1 MHCPVMKRIAIGLL
15 LASGTAVAQPA
26 MDARGYLTLD
36 GSETLGHTELSFG
49 LGALDWGRNMP
60 ASVENKVSATLVAAL
75 GLRVGPVPL
84 ELGASLPFTIESG
97 LMDEQAVGD
106 FGARA
111 KLRLAHI
118 GRVGVSTLASVYLPD
133 GHTDIAGIVDVD
145 LGRLRLGVNGGFDR
159 QGVAAAVAL
168 VANKIEA
175 VAEGFRTTD
184 YGAMAGMK
192 FYLAKNSYMSLGA
205 GRDVADFRGMISIV
219 FEPKPA
225 QRVSHVIPDV
235 VIAEAP
241 PPAPTTDADRD
252 NDGIFDRDDKCPD
265 DMEDYDM
272 EEDEDGCPEP
282 NRERIVDVGSELVT
296 LQPIE
301 FEFDKD
307 ILRDSAYPILD
318 EVVKAFI
325 TNPDIKLVEVQ
336 GHTDEQGNDAYN
348 LDLSKRRA
356 ATVMSYLRDQGI
368 AAERLTSRGYGET
381 APVDNRHTEAAYKLN
396 RRVAF
401 IIKTRAP

>member
-1 MHCPVMKRIAIGLL
+1 MKSIALL
-15 LASGTAVAQPA
+15 LVLSGTAAAQPA

-36 GSETLGHTELSFG
+36 GSQTLGHTELSFG
-49 LGALDWGRNMP
+49 LGALDWGRHMP
-60 ASVENKVSATLVAAL
+60 AAVENKVSATLVAAL
-75 GLRVGPVPL
+75 GLRIGPVPL

-106 FGARA
+106 FGAHA
-111 KLRLAHI
+111 KLRLLHV
-118 GRVGVSTLASVYLPD
+118 GRVGVGTLASVYLPD

-145 LGRLRLGVNGGFDR
+145 LGRLRLAVNGGIDR
-159 QGVAAAVAL
+159 QGVAAAFAL
-168 VANKIEA
+168 VPNKIEA
-175 VAEGFRTTD
+175 IAEVFHTTD
-184 YGAMAGMK
+184 DGAMAGLK
-192 FYLAKNSYMSLGA
+192 FYLAKSSYMSLGV

-225 QRVSHVIPDV
+225 QRVSHAIPDV

-241 PPAPTTDADRD
+241 PPPPADADRD

-282 NRERIVDVGSELVT
+282 SRQRIVDVGSELVT

-301 FEFDKD
+301 FELDKD
-307 ILRDSAYPILD
+307 VLRDSAYPILD

-348 LDLSKRRA
+348 MDLSKRRA
-356 ATVMSYLRDQGI
+356 ATVMKYLRDRGI
-368 AAERLTSRGYGET
+368 AAERLTSKGYGET
-381 APVDNRHTEAAYKLN
+381 APVDKGHTQAAYKIN

-401 IIKTRAP
+401 IIVTRVK

>member
-1 MHCPVMKRIAIGLL
+1 MKSIAALLVMTGA
-15 LASGTAVAQPA
+15 AAAQPA

-36 GSETLGHTELSFG
+36 GSQTLGHTELSFG

-60 ASVENKVSATLVAAL
+60 AAVENKVSATLVAAL
-75 GLRVGPVPL
+75 GLKIGPVPL

-106 FGARA
+106 FGAHA
-111 KLRLAHI
+111 KLRLLHV

-133 GHTDIAGIVDVD
+133 GHTDITGIVDVD

-159 QGVAAAVAL
+159 QGVAAAFAL
-168 VANKIEA
+168 VPNKIEA

-192 FYLAKNSYMSLGA
+192 FYLAKNSYMALGV

-225 QRVSHVIPDV
+225 QRVSHVIPDEV
-235 VIAEAP
+235 MIAEAP
-241 PPAPTTDADRD
+241 PPVQTADADRD

-272 EEDEDGCPEP
+272 EDDEDGCPEP

-336 GHTDEQGNDAYN
+336 GHTDEQGNNAYN
-348 LDLSKRRA
+348 MDLSKRRA
-356 ATVMSYLRDQGI
+356 ATVMNYLRDHGI
-368 AAERLTSRGYGET
+368 AADRLTSKGYGET
-381 APVDNRHTEAAYKLN
+381 APVDRRHTEAAYKIN

-401 IIKTRAP
+401 IIEKREQ

>member
-1 MHCPVMKRIAIGLL
+1 MKSIAALL
-15 LASGTAVAQPA
+15 LACGTAAAGPA

-36 GSETLGHTELSFG
+36 GSQTLDHADLSFG
-49 LGALDWGRNMP
+49 LGALDWGRHMP
-60 ASVENKVSATLVAAL
+60 AAVDNKVSATLVAAL
-75 GLRVGPVPL
+75 GLRIGPVPL

-106 FGARA
+106 FGAHA
-111 KLRLAHI
+111 KLRLLHVGRI
-118 GRVGVSTLASVYLPD
+118 GVGTLASIYLPD

-159 QGVAAAVAL
+159 QGVAAAFAL
-168 VANKIEA
+168 VPNKIEA
-175 VAEGFRTTD
+175 VAEVFRTTD
-184 YGAMAGMK
+184 DGAMAGMK

-235 VIAEAP
+235 VAAEAP
-241 PPAPTTDADRD
+241 PAPPVDADRD

-282 NRERIVDVGSELVT
+282 SRQRIVDVGSELVT

-301 FEFDKD
+301 FEFDSD
-307 ILRDSAYPILD
+307 VLRDSAYPILD

-348 LDLSKRRA
+348 MDLSKRRA
-356 ATVMSYLRDQGI
+356 ATVMNYLRDHGI
-368 AAERLTSRGYGET
+368 AADRLTSKGYGET
-381 APVDNRHTEAAYKLN
+381 APVDTRHTQAAYKIN

-401 IIKTRAP
+401 IIKERSK

>member
-1 MHCPVMKRIAIGLL
+1 MKCIVALL
-15 LASGTAVAQPA
+15 MVTGTAAAQPA

-36 GSETLGHTELSFG
+36 GSQTLDHAELSFG
-49 LGALDWGRNMP
+49 LGALDWGRHMP
-60 ASVENKVSATLVAAL
+60 AAVENKVSATLVAAL
-75 GLRVGPVPL
+75 GLRIGPVPL

-97 LMDEQAVGD
+97 LMDEQSVGD
-106 FGARA
+106 FGAHA
-111 KLRLAHI
+111 KLRLLHV

-133 GHTDIAGIVDVD
+133 GHTDIAGIIDVD

-159 QGVAAAVAL
+159 QGVAAAFAL
-168 VANKIEA
+168 VPNKIEA

-184 YGAMAGMK
+184 YGAMAGLK

-235 VIAEAP
+235 VVAEAP
-241 PPAPTTDADRD
+241 PAPPLDADRD
-252 NDGIFDRDDKCPD
+252 NDGIFDRDDRCPD

-282 NRERIVDVGSELVT
+282 SRQRIVDVGSELVT

-301 FEFDKD
+301 FEFDSD
-307 ILRDSAYPILD
+307 VLRDSAYPILD

-348 LDLSKRRA
+348 MDLSNRRA
-356 ATVMSYLRDQGI
+356 ATVMNYLRDRGI
-368 AAERLTSRGYGET
+368 AADRLTSKGYGET
-381 APVDNRHTEAAYKLN
+381 APVDKSHTQAAYKLN

-401 IIKTRAP
+401 IIKTREP

>member
-1 MHCPVMKRIAIGLL
+1 MKIIAPLLVMT
-15 LASGTAVAQPA
+15 GTAAAQPA

-36 GSETLGHTELSFG
+36 GSETLGHSEVSFG

-60 ASVENKVSATLVAAL
+60 AAVENKVSATLVAAL
-75 GLRVGPVPL
+75 GLRIGPVPL

-106 FGARA
+106 FGAHA
-111 KLRLAHI
+111 KLRLLHG

-145 LGRLRLGVNGGFDR
+145 LGRLRLGVNGGLDR
-159 QGVAAAVAL
+159 QGVAAAFAL
-168 VANKIEA
+168 VPSKIEA

-184 YGAMAGMK
+184 YGAMAGLK

-235 VIAEAP
+235 VVAEAP
-241 PPAPTTDADRD
+241 PLPPADADRD

-272 EEDEDGCPEP
+272 DEDEDGCPEP

-301 FEFDKD
+301 FEFDSD
-307 ILRDSAYPILD
+307 VLRDSAFPILD

-356 ATVMSYLRDQGI
+356 ATVMNYLRDHGI
-368 AAERLTSRGYGET
+368 AADRLTSKGYGET
-381 APVDNRHTEAAYKLN
+381 APVDKRHTQAAYKIN

-401 IIKTRAP
+401 IIVNRTK